1 MVCGSKVK
9 RQKAKGKSTSKKL
22 KVKIPYFC
30 LFTFVFCLLTL
41 TSFAEDV
48 KLPNVA
54 GSFYPDDPKELSRMI
69 DGFLEQAKPEKI
81 EGDIFALI
89 VPHAGYGFSGPT
101 AAYAFKLIQGKPYK
115 TVIILAPSHRYSFAG
130 ASVYPKGAFR
140 TPLGDLAIDADFTR
154 KLSVHDKDKDI
165 VFDNAAFK
173 DEHSLEVELPF
184 LQKALKDF
192 KIVPIVLGDCT
203 LKACEN
209 LAEALKRTIG
219 ERTDVLIVAS
229 TDMYHGYD
237 YEQCDA
243 TDAQTLEVLKKM
255 DAEALYYGLRDNKL
269 QLCGGFGVVT
279 TLILSQKMGH
289 KTLEVLEHTNSA
301 AATAKL
307 QKGVWTVGYG
317 AIVIDSK
324 GDGAMLDKTQR
335 KKLLELARNSIET
348 YLKTNKKLEVTEE
361 DPLLLKEMGAFVTLR
376 EQGEL
381 RGCIGNLIGSQP
393 LYLTIRDMAVE
404 AAVDDPRFPPVNLG
418 ELENIEIEIS
428 ALSPMQLV
436 SSSDEIEMGK
446 HGVMVRRGFRSGV
459 FLPQVATETGW
470 SKEEFLTQLCAHKA
484 GLPADAWKDKST
496 ELYVFT
502 AEVFSENN
510 Y

>member
-1 MVCGSKVK
+1 
-9 RQKAKGKSTSKKL
+9 
-22 KVKIPYFC
+22 
-30 LFTFVFCLLTL
+30 
-41 TSFAEDV
+41 
-48 KLPNVA
+48 
-54 GSFYPDDPKELSRMI
+54 
-69 DGFLEQAKPEKI
+69 
-81 EGDIFALI
+81 
-89 VPHAGYGFSGPT
+89 
-101 AAYAFKLIQGKPYK
+101 
-115 TVIILAPSHRYSFAG
+115 
-130 ASVYPKGAFR
+130 
-140 TPLGDLAIDADFTR
+140 
-154 KLSVHDKDKDI
+154 
-165 VFDNAAFK
+165 
-173 DEHSLEVELPF
+173 
-184 LQKALKDF
+184 
-192 KIVPIVLGDCT
+192 
-203 LKACEN
+203 
-209 LAEALKRTIG
+209 
-219 ERTDVLIVAS
+219 
-229 TDMYHGYD
+229 
-237 YEQCDA
+237 
-243 TDAQTLEVLKKM
+243 
-255 DAEALYYGLRDNKL
+255 
-269 QLCGGFGVVT
+269 
-279 TLILSQKMGH
+279 MGH

-301 AATAKL
+301 VATAKL

-324 GDGAMLDKTQR
+324 GDGTMLDKTQR

-348 YLKTNKKLEVTEE
+348 YLKTNKKLEVTEA

-381 RGCIGNLIGSQP
+381 RGCIGNLVGSQP

-418 ELENIEIEIS
+418 ELKNIEIEIS
-428 ALSPMQLV
+428 VLSPMQLA

-446 HGVMVRRGFRSGV
+446 HGVLVRRGFRSGV